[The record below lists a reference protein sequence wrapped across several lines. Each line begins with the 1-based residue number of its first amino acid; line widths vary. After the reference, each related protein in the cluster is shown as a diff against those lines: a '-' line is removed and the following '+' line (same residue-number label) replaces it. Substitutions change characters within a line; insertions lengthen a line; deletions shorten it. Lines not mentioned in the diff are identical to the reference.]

1 MKAYDAKD
9 YVEVVGEDGNPIDGF
24 AHPVPKQWIGTDLLP
39 PGAKA
44 ADAEGDVDEDG
55 SQDSP
60 EPFDPTAHKQDE
72 VLAYLA
78 DAEPDEVERVK
89 AAEAEGDDRK
99 GIAAFEPAVS
109 SGEDNKTE
117 SEGS

>member
-1 MKAYDAKD
+1 MKAYDEKD

-39 PGAKA
+39 AGAKA
-44 ADAEGDVDEDG
+44 KSNRSGRSKPSAD
-55 SQDSP
+55 
-60 EPFDPTAHKQDE
+60 
-72 VLAYLA
+72 
-78 DAEPDEVERVK
+78 
-89 AAEAEGDDRK
+89 
-99 GIAAFEPAVS
+99 S